1 MGVRGLTSYV
11 EGNHNF
17 FTDMRLRDCR
27 LVIDGCSLYF
37 RLYFNSGLDQAMGG
51 DYDMFAM
58 LVQQFFA
65 ALAECNVHP
74 FVVLDGGMDHM
85 DKKFKTLQERTQN
98 KIREAH
104 SLSRGSNGSVL
115 PLLSR
120 VVFIQVLSQLGV
132 PLVQCMTEADFEIAS
147 LAKHW
152 HCPVLSNDSDFYI
165 FDLRGGYLPLS
176 FFEWNNVS
184 GKTTE
189 RYIPARHFT
198 VNRFCSHFN
207 RLKKQLLP
215 LFAVVA
221 GNDYTPDKITE
232 AFFIRA
238 EFPTGRM
245 SGRGSGPR
253 LEGFLLWLSRFT
265 TPVDAM
271 EEVLEILGGQQKGNI
286 RTQLSNGIQDYQLP
300 QTSSLAQYFT
310 SPQPALPNTQG
321 LSRSAVLASQPE
333 WLLRAV
339 ALGKLPSLVLDVLV
353 LQKVLL
359 IAQVENSQLPSSH
372 LSSLSI
378 RKTIY
383 GLLLDK
389 SRHNG
394 QRQQTITQR
403 GRGRGGDDPNRQSQS
418 RGQQNDIHYV
428 EEYDRQDLNLKKN
441 TVEVHLPSVP
451 QLNLT
456 MLDKVP
462 KHVRL
467 QVLLGTLGVMD
478 HVLQP
483 VPLHLSLPVCV
494 MYFWRNNAKP
504 KPNLPL
510 LQAMLLGLVYGE
522 LSWRMVHPDD
532 PLYGSKSAATV
543 CQQLSLLRVN
553 PGQRRGLDLGV
564 AHLLCQWQ
572 SCMLVGLYLNQLL
585 CFPLPEPQSAW
596 VFSGT
601 LLHGLAAAIK
611 GGQRPETLLAGD
623 SFAQQLY
630 SILLQAIV
638 GPASLVTP
646 SNSKG
651 GGQKQA
657 QQRGRGNGERGGPR
671 GGRGGASGGRG
682 GASGGIGGPSGGR
695 GGPSGGRGEPN
706 GGRGGANG
714 GRRRGSGQRG
724 RGRGMIYA
732 DNDFG
737 NRFSHLTFE
746 DDCQGAWA

>member
-37 RLYFNSGLDQAMGG
+37 RLYFNSGLDQAKGG

-104 SLSRGSNGSVL
+104 SLSRGSNGCVL

-132 PLVQCMTEADFEIAS
+132 PLVQCMTEADCEIAS

-207 RLKKQLLP
+207 HMKKQLLP

-300 QTSSLAQYFT
+300 HTSSLAHYFT

-339 ALGKLPSLVLDVLV
+339 ASGKLPSLVLDVLV

-383 GLLLDK
+383 GLLLEK

-441 TVEVHLPSVP
+441 TVEAHLPSVP

-456 MLDKVP
+456 MLDKVSFG
-462 KHVRL
+462 RL
-467 QVLLGTLGVMD
+467 YQSVASCISRTLV
-478 HVLQP
+478 
-483 VPLHLSLPVCV
+483 
-494 MYFWRNNAKP
+494 
-504 KPNLPL
+504 
-510 LQAMLLGLVYGE
+510 
-522 LSWRMVHPDD
+522 
-532 PLYGSKSAATV
+532 
-543 CQQLSLLRVN
+543 
-553 PGQRRGLDLGV
+553 
-564 AHLLCQWQ
+564 
-572 SCMLVGLYLNQLL
+572 
-585 CFPLPEPQSAW
+585 
-596 VFSGT
+596 
-601 LLHGLAAAIK
+601 
-611 GGQRPETLLAGD
+611 
-623 SFAQQLY
+623 
-630 SILLQAIV
+630 
-638 GPASLVTP
+638 
-646 SNSKG
+646 
-651 GGQKQA
+651 
-657 QQRGRGNGERGGPR
+657 
-671 GGRGGASGGRG
+671 
-682 GASGGIGGPSGGR
+682 
-695 GGPSGGRGEPN
+695 
-706 GGRGGANG
+706 
-714 GRRRGSGQRG
+714 
-724 RGRGMIYA
+724 
-732 DNDFG
+732 DFLKV
-737 NRFSHLTFE
+737 S
-746 DDCQGAWA
+746 